1 MYTLSQ
7 REIVIKRIMELQRE
21 LWISLYWD
29 PIEYFE
35 AMDYEELEM
44 CLEAEEYAKMN
55 RV

>member
-1 MYTLSQ
+1 M
-7 REIVIKRIMELQRE
+7 KLQRE
-21 LWISLYWD
+21 LWISIHCD
-29 PIEYFE
+29 SIEYFE